1 MQTGIVERGTGAP
14 EEKHSQLPERY
25 QQWYYMI
32 GFIFTEEV
40 FYEEDSTLYNVF
52 CHGSRDI
59 FQYRTDKPGCRWN
72 GIRKQFYQSDRI
84 QEKRNL

>member
-1 MQTGIVERGTGAP
+1 
-14 EEKHSQLPERY
+14 
-25 QQWYYMI
+25 MI

-59 FQYRTDKPGCRWN
+59 FQYRTDKPG
-72 GIRKQFYQSDRI
+72 
-84 QEKRNL
+84 